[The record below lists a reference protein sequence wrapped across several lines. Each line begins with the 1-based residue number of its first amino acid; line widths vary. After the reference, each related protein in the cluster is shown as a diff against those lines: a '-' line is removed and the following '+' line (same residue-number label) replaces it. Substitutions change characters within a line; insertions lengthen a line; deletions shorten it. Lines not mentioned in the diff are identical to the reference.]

1 MAELNNVVDILKLL
15 DKSNCREC
23 GESTC
28 LAFAS
33 AVFKGEK
40 QLSECTHLEKEV
52 LDQYEGKAKKRKSVG
67 QDMMEAV
74 EQLKA
79 QVAETDLASAAERI
93 GGRWTQNRLTL
104 KILGKDFSIDSS
116 GNLYSDIHVNP
127 WVVIPVL
134 NYILHS
140 AGKTPKGEWI
150 AFRELEGG
158 MAWYGLFQQRCENPL
173 KKVADTYTGLFEDML
188 NIFNGRQ
195 VERHYES
202 DISLVLHP
210 LPKVPI
216 LICYWKPE
224 DGLASD
230 LTLFFDVTAQDNLP
244 TQSIYTLTAGLV
256 NMFEKIA
263 LRHGV

>member
-1 MAELNNVVDILKLL
+1 MPELNNVVDILKLL

-23 GESTC
+23 GEPTC

-40 QLSECTHLEKEV
+40 KLSDCTHLEKEV
-52 LDQYEGKAKKRKSVG
+52 LDQYEGKTKKRKSVG
-67 QDMMEAV
+67 EDMMEAV
-74 EQLKA
+74 EQLKREVA
-79 QVAETDLASAAERI
+79 QTDLASAADRV
-93 GGRWTQNRLTL
+93 GGRWSQNRLTV
-104 KILGKDFSIDSS
+104 KILGKDFSIDSQ

-127 WVVIPVL
+127 WVAIPLL
-134 NYILHS
+134 NYVLHS
-140 AGKTPKGEWI
+140 AGKPPTGEWI
-150 AFRELEGG
+150 PFRELKGG
-158 MAWYGLFQQRCENPL
+158 KEWYGLFEQRCEKPL

-224 DGLASD
+224 DGMASD
-230 LTLFFDVTAQDNLP
+230 LTLFFDVTAHDNLP
-244 TQSIYTLTAGLV
+244 TQSIYTLTTGLV
-256 NMFEKIA
+256 TMFEKIA
-263 LRHGV
+263 LRHGA

>member
-1 MAELNNVVDILKLL
+1 MTELNNVVDILKLL
-15 DKSNCREC
+15 DKSNCGAC

-28 LAFAS
+28 LALAS

-40 QLSECTHLEKEV
+40 QLSDCPHLGEEV
-52 LDQYEGKAKKRKSVG
+52 LDRYEGKAKKRKSVG

-74 EQLKA
+74 EQLKI
-79 QVAETDLASAAERI
+79 QVAESDLASAAERI

-116 GNLYSDIHVNP
+116 GNLYSDIHVNH

-134 NYILHS
+134 NYILHGE
-140 AGKTPKGEWI
+140 GKTPLGKWI
-150 AFRELEGG
+150 PFRELKGG
-158 MAWYGLFQQRCENPL
+158 KSWYGLFQQRCEKPL

-230 LTLFFDVTAQDNLP
+230 LTLFFDVSAHDNLP

-256 NMFEKIA
+256 TMFEKIA
-263 LRHGV
+263 VRHGA